1 MQTKSGTRR
10 LRLTLIARS
19 IVAMVLAFAFLA
31 GFAPLGSTSSVHL
44 CTMECCAFKPPHEA
58 GSCTHG
64 ACEAVLSAPQPS
76 PPQPHEELLGAHD
89 NRTTQHG
96 DAHAHRNAH
105 GDAHPHD
112 EAMPMPDAAPAPH
125 AAHHSTAAHAHE
137 HSNDSSAKASTPE
150 SAPHDASEIRAFAK
164 PCPPECG
171 AGTCGSST
179 QSRPRD
185 DAALA
190 YGDKPRPPSCQS
202 RSQFAVNLNATHDA
216 LSRRSR
222 PRGPP
227 AFFS

>member
-1 MQTKSGTRR
+1 
-10 LRLTLIARS
+10 
-19 IVAMVLAFAFLA
+19 MVLAFAFLA

-58 GSCTHG
+58 GSCIHG
-64 ACEAVLSAPQPS
+64 ACEAVLPAPQPS
-76 PPQPHEELLGAHD
+76 PPQPHEELCEAH
-89 NRTTQHG
+89 NQQTTQHG
-96 DAHAHRNAH
+96 EAHAHRDAHTH

-112 EAMPMPDAAPAPH
+112 EAMQMPVDAAPLAENS
-125 AAHHSTAAHAHE
+125 STPTHAHE
-137 HSNDSSAKASTPE
+137 HSADSSSKTSTSE
-150 SAPHDASEIRAFAK
+150 SAPPDATEMRAFAK

-190 YGDKPRPPSCQS
+190 HADKPRPPSTPHLFHAS
-202 RSQFAVNLNATHDA
+202 DNPTATLDA
-216 LSRRSR
+216 LCRRSR